1 MLDIYRRA
9 VSYFG
14 ATKQKLKAIEEMAE
28 LIVELVKDLLGDGN
42 PAKVIEELADVE
54 NMTVQLQII
63 YDEDGMVDYWKQ
75 AKMNRLAHRMDETP
89 NAEENHRRA
98 AGASDRRGL
107 RDYARH
113 RPRREKVCYQ
123 GDERKQ

>member
-1 MLDIYRRA
+1 MLEIYRRA

-54 NMTVQLQII
+54 NMTVQLRII
-63 YDEDGMVDYWKQ
+63 YDKDGSMVDYWKQ
-75 AKMNRLAHRMDETP
+75 AKMNRLAHRME
-89 NAEENHRRA
+89 
-98 AGASDRRGL
+98 
-107 RDYARH
+107 
-113 RPRREKVCYQ
+113 
-123 GDERKQ
+123 GDAKC

>member
-1 MLDIYRRA
+1 MIDIYRRA

-54 NMTVQLQII
+54 NMTVQLRII
-63 YDEDGMVDYWKQ
+63 YDEDVMVDYWKQ
-75 AKMNRLAHRMDETP
+75 AKMNRLAHRMEG
-89 NAEENHRRA
+89 N
-98 AGASDRRGL
+98 
-107 RDYARH
+107 
-113 RPRREKVCYQ
+113 K
-123 GDERKQ
+123 

>member
-54 NMTVQLQII
+54 NMTVQLRII

-75 AKMNRLAHRMDETP
+75 AKMNRLAHRME
-89 NAEENHRRA
+89 
-98 AGASDRRGL
+98 GV
-107 RDYARH
+107 
-113 RPRREKVCYQ
+113 K
-123 GDERKQ
+123 

>member
-54 NMTVQLQII
+54 NMTVQLRII
-63 YDEDGMVDYWKQ
+63 YDEDGSMVDYWKQ
-75 AKMNRLAHRMDETP
+75 AKMNRLAHRME
-89 NAEENHRRA
+89 
-98 AGASDRRGL
+98 
-107 RDYARH
+107 
-113 RPRREKVCYQ
+113 
-123 GDERKQ
+123 GDAKC

>member
-1 MLDIYRRA
+1 MFDIYRRA

-54 NMTVQLQII
+54 NMTAQLRSVRQEKAPPSGSCPI
-63 YDEDGMVDYWKQ
+63 EKRPLS
-75 AKMNRLAHRMDETP
+75 KSSEKL
-89 NAEENHRRA
+89 RR
-98 AGASDRRGL
+98 
-107 RDYARH
+107 
-113 RPRREKVCYQ
+113 
-123 GDERKQ
+123 

>member
-1 MLDIYRRA
+1 MFDIYRRA

-54 NMTVQLQII
+54 NMTVQLRII

-75 AKMNRLAHRMDETP
+75 AKMNRLAHRME
-89 NAEENHRRA
+89 
-98 AGASDRRGL
+98 
-107 RDYARH
+107 
-113 RPRREKVCYQ
+113 
-123 GDERKQ
+123 GDAKC

>member
-42 PAKVIEELADVE
+42 PVKVIEELADVE
-54 NMTVQLQII
+54 NMTVQLRII

-75 AKMNRLAHRMDETP
+75 AKMNRLAHRME
-89 NAEENHRRA
+89 
-98 AGASDRRGL
+98 
-107 RDYARH
+107 
-113 RPRREKVCYQ
+113 
-123 GDERKQ
+123 GDAKC

>member
-1 MLDIYRRA
+1 MIDIYRRA

-54 NMTVQLQII
+54 NMTVQLRII
-63 YDEDGMVDYWKQ
+63 YDEDGMIDYWKQ
-75 AKMNRLAHRMDETP
+75 AKMNRLAHRMEG
-89 NAEENHRRA
+89 N
-98 AGASDRRGL
+98 
-107 RDYARH
+107 
-113 RPRREKVCYQ
+113 K
-123 GDERKQ
+123 

>member
-1 MLDIYRRA
+1 MLEIYRRA

-54 NMTVQLQII
+54 NMTVQLRII

-75 AKMNRLAHRMDETP
+75 AKMNRLAHRME
-89 NAEENHRRA
+89 
-98 AGASDRRGL
+98 
-107 RDYARH
+107 
-113 RPRREKVCYQ
+113 
-123 GDERKQ
+123 GDPKC

>member
-54 NMTVQLQII
+54 NMTVQLRS
-63 YDEDGMVDYWKQ
+63 VR
-75 AKMNRLAHRMDETP
+75 RLTAQ
-89 NAEENHRRA
+89 
-98 AGASDRRGL
+98 L
-107 RDYARH
+107 RSVRQ
-113 RPRREKVCYQ
+113 EKVPPSGSCPI
-123 GDERKQ
+123 EKRPLPKSSEKLRR

>member
-1 MLDIYRRA
+1 MLEIYRRA

-54 NMTVQLQII
+54 NMTVQLRII

-75 AKMNRLAHRMDETP
+75 SKMNRLAHRME
-89 NAEENHRRA
+89 
-98 AGASDRRGL
+98 
-107 RDYARH
+107 
-113 RPRREKVCYQ
+113 
-123 GDERKQ
+123 GDAKC

>member
-28 LIVELVKDLLGDGN
+28 LIVELVKDLLGDGD
-42 PAKVIEELADVE
+42 PVKVIEELADVE
-54 NMTVQLQII
+54 NMTVQLRII

-75 AKMNRLAHRMDETP
+75 AKMNRLAHRME
-89 NAEENHRRA
+89 
-98 AGASDRRGL
+98 
-107 RDYARH
+107 
-113 RPRREKVCYQ
+113 
-123 GDERKQ
+123 GDAKC

>member
-1 MLDIYRRA
+1 MIDIYRRA

-28 LIVELVKDLLGDGN
+28 LIVELIKDLLGDGN

-54 NMTVQLQII
+54 NMTVQLRII

-75 AKMNRLAHRMDETP
+75 AKMNRLVHRMEG
-89 NAEENHRRA
+89 NE
-98 AGASDRRGL
+98 
-107 RDYARH
+107 
-113 RPRREKVCYQ
+113 
-123 GDERKQ
+123 

>member
-1 MLDIYRRA
+1 MLNIYRRA

-14 ATKQKLKAIEEMAE
+14 ATKQKLKAIEKMAE

-54 NMTVQLQII
+54 NMTVQLRII

-75 AKMNRLAHRMDETP
+75 AKMNRLAHRMD
-89 NAEENHRRA
+89 
-98 AGASDRRGL
+98 
-107 RDYARH
+107 
-113 RPRREKVCYQ
+113 
-123 GDERKQ
+123 GDAKC

>member
-28 LIVELVKDLLGDGN
+28 LIVELIKDLLGDGN

-54 NMTVQLQII
+54 NMTVQLRII

-75 AKMNRLAHRMDETP
+75 AKMNRLAHRMEG
-89 NAEENHRRA
+89 N
-98 AGASDRRGL
+98 
-107 RDYARH
+107 
-113 RPRREKVCYQ
+113 K
-123 GDERKQ
+123 

>member
-1 MLDIYRRA
+1 MIDIYRRA

-54 NMTVQLQII
+54 NMTVQLRII

-75 AKMNRLAHRMDETP
+75 AKMNRLAHRMEG
-89 NAEENHRRA
+89 N
-98 AGASDRRGL
+98 
-107 RDYARH
+107 
-113 RPRREKVCYQ
+113 K
-123 GDERKQ
+123 

>member
-1 MLDIYRRA
+1 MIDIYRRA

-54 NMTVQLQII
+54 NMTVQLRII
-63 YDEDGMVDYWKQ
+63 YDEDGSMVDYWKQ
-75 AKMNRLAHRMDETP
+75 AKMNRLAHRMEG
-89 NAEENHRRA
+89 N
-98 AGASDRRGL
+98 
-107 RDYARH
+107 
-113 RPRREKVCYQ
+113 K
-123 GDERKQ
+123 

>member
-1 MLDIYRRA
+1 MIEIYRRA

-54 NMTVQLQII
+54 NMTVQLRII
-63 YDEDGMVDYWKQ
+63 YDEDGMIDYWKQ
-75 AKMNRLAHRMDETP
+75 AKMNRLAHRMEG
-89 NAEENHRRA
+89 N
-98 AGASDRRGL
+98 
-107 RDYARH
+107 
-113 RPRREKVCYQ
+113 K
-123 GDERKQ
+123 

>member
-54 NMTVQLQII
+54 NMTVQLRII

-75 AKMNRLAHRMDETP
+75 AKMNRLAHRMED
-89 NAEENHRRA
+89 N
-98 AGASDRRGL
+98 
-107 RDYARH
+107 
-113 RPRREKVCYQ
+113 K
-123 GDERKQ
+123 

>member
-42 PAKVIEELADVE
+42 PAKVSEELADVE
-54 NMTVQLQII
+54 NMTVQLRII
-63 YDEDGMVDYWKQ
+63 YDEDGMVDYWKT
-75 AKMNRLAHRMDETP
+75 AKMNRLAHRME
-89 NAEENHRRA
+89 
-98 AGASDRRGL
+98 
-107 RDYARH
+107 
-113 RPRREKVCYQ
+113 
-123 GDERKQ
+123 GDAKC

>member
-1 MLDIYRRA
+1 MIEIYRRA

-54 NMTVQLQII
+54 NMTVQLRII

-75 AKMNRLAHRMDETP
+75 AKMNRLAHRMEG
-89 NAEENHRRA
+89 N
-98 AGASDRRGL
+98 
-107 RDYARH
+107 
-113 RPRREKVCYQ
+113 K
-123 GDERKQ
+123 

>member
-14 ATKQKLKAIEEMAE
+14 ATKQNLKAIEEMAE

-54 NMTVQLQII
+54 NMTVQLRII

-75 AKMNRLAHRMDETP
+75 AKMNRLAHRMD
-89 NAEENHRRA
+89 
-98 AGASDRRGL
+98 
-107 RDYARH
+107 
-113 RPRREKVCYQ
+113 
-123 GDERKQ
+123 GDAKC

>member
-42 PAKVIEELADVE
+42 PAKVIEELAGLFVMDANE
-54 NMTVQLQII
+54 NNDAALTYAKAKRDELILSIVGPELFVPFDQIYGDAYI
-63 YDEDGMVDYWKQ
+63 DEAKRIRIRMKETDDG
-75 AKMNRLAHRMDETP
+75 
-89 NAEENHRRA
+89 
-98 AGASDRRGL
+98 
-107 RDYARH
+107 
-113 RPRREKVCYQ
+113 
-123 GDERKQ
+123 

>member
-9 VSYFG
+9 VRYFG

-54 NMTVQLQII
+54 NMTVQLRII
-63 YDEDGMVDYWKQ
+63 YDEDGMVDYWKT
-75 AKMNRLAHRMDETP
+75 AKMNRLAHRME
-89 NAEENHRRA
+89 
-98 AGASDRRGL
+98 
-107 RDYARH
+107 
-113 RPRREKVCYQ
+113 
-123 GDERKQ
+123 GDAKC

>member
-1 MLDIYRRA
+1 MLDIYHRA

-54 NMTVQLQII
+54 NMTMQLRII

-75 AKMNRLAHRMDETP
+75 AKMNRLAHRME
-89 NAEENHRRA
+89 
-98 AGASDRRGL
+98 
-107 RDYARH
+107 
-113 RPRREKVCYQ
+113 
-123 GDERKQ
+123 GDAKC

>member
-54 NMTVQLQII
+54 NMTVQLRII

-75 AKMNRLAHRMDETP
+75 AKMNRLAHRMEG
-89 NAEENHRRA
+89 N
-98 AGASDRRGL
+98 
-107 RDYARH
+107 
-113 RPRREKVCYQ
+113 K
-123 GDERKQ
+123 

>member
-54 NMTVQLQII
+54 NMTVQLRII
-63 YDEDGMVDYWKQ
+63 YDENGMVDYWKK
-75 AKMNRLAHRMDETP
+75 AKMNRLAHRME
-89 NAEENHRRA
+89 
-98 AGASDRRGL
+98 
-107 RDYARH
+107 
-113 RPRREKVCYQ
+113 
-123 GDERKQ
+123 GDAKC

>member
-54 NMTVQLQII
+54 NMTMQLRII

-75 AKMNRLAHRMDETP
+75 AKMNRLAHRMEG
-89 NAEENHRRA
+89 N
-98 AGASDRRGL
+98 
-107 RDYARH
+107 
-113 RPRREKVCYQ
+113 K
-123 GDERKQ
+123 

>member
-28 LIVELVKDLLGDGN
+28 LIVELVKNLLGDGD
-42 PAKVIEELADVE
+42 PVKVIEELADVE
-54 NMTVQLQII
+54 NMTVQLRII

-75 AKMNRLAHRMDETP
+75 AKMNRLAHRME
-89 NAEENHRRA
+89 
-98 AGASDRRGL
+98 
-107 RDYARH
+107 
-113 RPRREKVCYQ
+113 
-123 GDERKQ
+123 GDAKC

>member
-1 MLDIYRRA
+1 MIDIYRRA

-14 ATKQKLKAIEEMAE
+14 TTKQKLKAIEEMAE

-54 NMTVQLQII
+54 NMTVQLRII

-75 AKMNRLAHRMDETP
+75 AKMNRLAHRME
-89 NAEENHRRA
+89 
-98 AGASDRRGL
+98 
-107 RDYARH
+107 
-113 RPRREKVCYQ
+113 
-123 GDERKQ
+123 GDAK

>member
-54 NMTVQLQII
+54 NMTVQLRII

-75 AKMNRLAHRMDETP
+75 AKMNRLAHRME
-89 NAEENHRRA
+89 
-98 AGASDRRGL
+98 
-107 RDYARH
+107 
-113 RPRREKVCYQ
+113 
-123 GDERKQ
+123 

>member
-54 NMTVQLQII
+54 NMTVQLRII

-75 AKMNRLAHRMDETP
+75 AKMNRLSHRMD
-89 NAEENHRRA
+89 
-98 AGASDRRGL
+98 
-107 RDYARH
+107 
-113 RPRREKVCYQ
+113 
-123 GDERKQ
+123 GDAKC

>member
-28 LIVELVKDLLGDGN
+28 LIVELIKDLLGDGN

-54 NMTVQLQII
+54 NMTVQLRII
-63 YDEDGMVDYWKQ
+63 YDEDGSMVDYWKT
-75 AKMNRLAHRMDETP
+75 AKMNRLAHRME
-89 NAEENHRRA
+89 
-98 AGASDRRGL
+98 
-107 RDYARH
+107 
-113 RPRREKVCYQ
+113 
-123 GDERKQ
+123 GDAKC

>member
-1 MLDIYRRA
+1 MIDIYRRA

-54 NMTVQLQII
+54 NMTVQLRII

-75 AKMNRLAHRMDETP
+75 AKMNRLAHRMEG
-89 NAEENHRRA
+89 
-98 AGASDRRGL
+98 GA
-107 RDYARH
+107 
-113 RPRREKVCYQ
+113 K
-123 GDERKQ
+123 

>member
-28 LIVELVKDLLGDGN
+28 LIVELIKDLLGDGN

-54 NMTVQLQII
+54 NMTVQLRII

-75 AKMNRLAHRMDETP
+75 AKMNRLAHRMEV
-89 NAEENHRRA
+89 N
-98 AGASDRRGL
+98 
-107 RDYARH
+107 
-113 RPRREKVCYQ
+113 K
-123 GDERKQ
+123 

>member
-1 MLDIYRRA
+1 MLEIYRRA

-54 NMTVQLQII
+54 NMTVQLRSERHEKAPPSGS
-63 YDEDGMVDYWKQ
+63 YPTEKRPLF
-75 AKMNRLAHRMDETP
+75 KSSEKL
-89 NAEENHRRA
+89 RR
-98 AGASDRRGL
+98 
-107 RDYARH
+107 
-113 RPRREKVCYQ
+113 
-123 GDERKQ
+123 